1 MKNELKFII
10 NEEKRTVVAIA
21 TECELDALKLILKG
35 DHPTH
40 ILSTLTDN
48 IHCDCVAEDTFVVDE
63 TLLMPYSFSAKA
75 KCHPEDTFDVA
86 EGKRIAIKRLHK
98 KYNKAK
104 KKILSDYLAKINYF
118 AANLEREIAKVDYK
132 INK

>member
-21 TECELDALKLILKG
+21 TECELDAMKIIFKC

-40 ILSTLTDN
+40 ILSTVTEN
-48 IHCDCVAEDTFVVDE
+48 IHCDCVEEDVFVVDE
-63 TLLMPYSFSAKA
+63 KLLMPYSFSAKA
-75 KCHPEDTFDVA
+75 KCHPEDTFDVE

-104 KKILSDYLAKINYF
+104 KKILTDYLAKINYF
-118 AANLEREIAKVDYK
+118 AENLEREIGKVDYK